1 MTKIRCIWCKD
12 DPLYSTYHDTE
23 WGVPEYNDIKL
34 FEILLLE
41 SMQAGLSWITILRKR
56 ECFRAAFD
64 QFNPEKIARYTAK
77 QIQKLLSNPGIIRH
91 PKKINAAITNARCFL
106 KLQEQHDSFMNYIW
120 QFTNGKV
127 LQNNWRK
134 HEQIPALSKES
145 DAMAKELKKQ
155 GFSFV
160 GSTTCYAYMQ
170 ATGMVNDHVTRCFRH
185 KELC

>member
-1 MTKIRCIWCKD
+1 MATIRCIWCKD
-12 DPLYSTYHDTE
+12 DPLYIEYHDAE

-34 FEILLLE
+34 FELLLLE

-56 ECFRAAFD
+56 EYFRTAFD
-64 QFNPEKIARYTAK
+64 QFDPEKIARYTDK
-77 QIQKLLSNPGIIRH
+77 KVQKLLETPGIIRH
-91 PKKINAAITNARCFL
+91 PKKITAATTNAKCFL
-106 KLQEQHDSFMNYIW
+106 KLQEQYGSFKNYIW

-134 HEQIPALSKES
+134 HEQIPAISKES
-145 DAMAKELKKQ
+145 GEMANDLKKH

-170 ATGMVNDHVTRCFRH
+170 AIGMVNDHVTNCFRH
-185 KELC
+185 KELS